1 MVYLILT
8 QILIQCAMFGYIMH
22 HLTEHKE
29 QEEPKM
35 QPMKRKPSD
44 RPEMQYPKNSI
55 LWKLSQASFADTT
68 EAFRTLA
75 SERLK
80 GQRHG

>member
-1 MVYLILT
+1 MVYLIVT

-29 QEEPKM
+29 QEEPKV
-35 QPMKRKPSD
+35 QPSD
-44 RPEMQYPKNSI
+44 RPEIQYPKNSI

-75 SERLK
+75 SEKLK

>member
-1 MVYLILT
+1 MVYLIIT

-22 HLTEHKE
+22 RLTEHKE
-29 QEEPKM
+29 QEGQKM
-35 QPMKRKPSD
+35 QPSD
-44 RPEMQYPKNSI
+44 RPEIQYPKNSI

-75 SERLK
+75 SEKLK

>member
-1 MVYLILT
+1 
-8 QILIQCAMFGYIMH
+8 MFGYIMH

-29 QEEPKM
+29 QEEPKV
-35 QPMKRKPSD
+35 QSMKHKSSD
-44 RPEMQYPKNSI
+44 HPEIQYPKNSI

-75 SERLK
+75 SEKLK

>member
-1 MVYLILT
+1 MVYLIIT

-22 HLTEHKE
+22 YLTGHKE
-29 QEEPKM
+29 QEEQKM
-35 QPMKRKPSD
+35 QPMRRKHSD
-44 RPEMQYPKNSI
+44 RPEIQYPKNSI
-55 LWKLSQASFADTT
+55 LWKLSHASFADTT

-75 SERLK
+75 SEKLK